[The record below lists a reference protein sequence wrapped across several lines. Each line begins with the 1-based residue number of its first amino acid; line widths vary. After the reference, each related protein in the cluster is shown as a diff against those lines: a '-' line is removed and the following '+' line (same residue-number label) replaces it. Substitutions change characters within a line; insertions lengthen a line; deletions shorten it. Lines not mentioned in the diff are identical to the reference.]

1 MNYSN
6 DVLESLSRTD
16 PPGEITMAPN
26 APPVVRTIEGIAVAL
41 NVVLDAGDVADT
53 LKAFNI
59 RASQPGGIDV
69 SPTGSFSFGMQDEG
83 RISVTYMTQ
92 RNSKVV
98 NVRRVPF
105 RIPTPADVCAD
116 PSVIGRLMPFI
127 SGGSGNLVTLHGPS
141 RLANALVAYLLLS
154 EANQKMRRMIFVVER
169 SLTYLMAH
177 ADSMVIQSEI
187 GNDVETF
194 AKGIA
199 SARRMGADLLYLGN
213 VAVEDALPGL
223 VDVLHSGATVLVSG
237 PTATRQV
244 IHRKL
249 LKEADGIAEALCDI
263 ACVAASVV
271 ATPERRVAVTA
282 SDRVPLS
289 PI

>member
-6 DVLESLSRTD
+6 DVLEFLSRTD

-59 RASQPGGIDV
+59 RASLPGSIDV
-69 SPTGSFSFGMQDEG
+69 SPTGSFSFGMQDVG

-105 RIPTPADVCAD
+105 RIPAPVDVCAD
-116 PSVIGRLMPFI
+116 PSAIGRLMPFV
-127 SGGSGNLVTLHGPS
+127 SGASGNLVTLHGPS
-141 RLANALVAYLLLS
+141 RIANALVAYLLLS

-249 LKEADGIAEALCDI
+249 LKEADGIAEALSDI

-271 ATPERRVAVTA
+271 PTPERRVAVAA

-289 PI
+289 PL